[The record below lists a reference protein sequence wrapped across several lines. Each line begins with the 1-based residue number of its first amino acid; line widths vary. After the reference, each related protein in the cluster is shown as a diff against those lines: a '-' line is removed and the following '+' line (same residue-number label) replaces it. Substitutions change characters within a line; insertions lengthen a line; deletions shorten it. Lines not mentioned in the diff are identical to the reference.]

1 MKTFFLILTL
11 CFNSPA
17 VINNQ
22 TEEIV
27 AELND
32 SFNLTNATMQ
42 PDVKGEAII
51 ISIYVFSLRIV

>member
-1 MKTFFLILTL
+1 MKTSFLILTL

-17 VINNQ
+17 IINNQ

-42 PDVKGEAII
+42 PEVKGEAII
-51 ISIYVFSLRIV
+51 ISIYFP